1 MILYPAIDLKDGKCV
16 RLLRGNMNKSTIFHD
31 KPHIKAKEFEK
42 EGCKWLHVVDLDG
55 AFAGKSINSNAIDEI
70 IGSTSL
76 SVQLG
81 GGIRTLENI
90 DFWLNKGVEKV
101 ILGTSAI
108 ENPSL
113 INSWTLLK
121 NLTYQEKV
129 IKELEKLL
137 NVYKKD
143 IYIKYYN

>member
-1 MILYPAIDLKDGKCV
+1 M
-16 RLLRGNMNKSTIFHD
+16 
-31 KPHIKAKEFEK
+31 KENSISLPIEK
-42 EGCKWLHVVDLDG
+42 EDRY
-55 AFAGKSINSNAIDEI
+55 
-70 IGSTSL
+70 
-76 SVQLG
+76 QL
-81 GGIRTLENI
+81 IKLYIKKE
-90 DFWLNKGVEKV
+90 E
-101 ILGTSAI
+101 